1 MEENKDEEI
10 VKEQDEDTAKDV
22 SEDTEEKKSSEV
34 EKDESEA
41 GAEAE
46 EISEEPLNGDEEEEE
61 EDDEEDEAEAASED
75 RSDEL
80 EKRYMSLYAEYDN
93 YRKRTQ
99 KEKENLY
106 ADAVADVTTEFLTVI
121 DNIDR
126 AVTNAKGADEN
137 SIDKVIEGIEL
148 LGRQAGDVL
157 TKIGVEEI
165 KTERGEKFDPNIHE
179 AVMHVEDDDLGEQ
192 EIAMVFSKGYMY
204 KGKVIRH
211 VVVQVAN

>member
-10 VKEQDEDTAKDV
+10 LNAKEEETAEEVSAEEVV
-22 SEDTEEKKSSEV
+22 SENEETEETTE
-34 EKDESEA
+34 ETAETEES
-41 GAEAE
+41 AEAE
-46 EISEEPLNGDEEEEE
+46 EAA
-61 EDDEEDEAEAASED
+61 ED
-75 RSDEL
+75 SDNKQEEL

-99 KEKENLY
+99 KEKESLY
-106 ADAVADVTTEFLTVI
+106 ADAVADVAKEFLAVI
-121 DNIDR
+121 DNIGR
-126 AVTNAKGADEN
+126 AVETAKGADEN

-148 LGRQAGDVL
+148 LGRQAGDIL

-165 KTERGEKFDPNIHE
+165 KAERGEKFDPNLHE

-192 EIAMVFSKGYMY
+192 EIAMVFTKGYMY

>member
-10 VKEQDEDTAKDV
+10 LKEQEEEVSEETEAEETAAAAEGSEETV
-22 SEDTEEKKSSEV
+22 EETAEEAEDTEES
-34 EKDESEA
+34 
-41 GAEAE
+41 AEAE
-46 EISEEPLNGDEEEEE
+46 EAA
-61 EDDEEDEAEAASED
+61 EDSDNKAE
-75 RSDEL
+75 EL

-106 ADAVADVTTEFLTVI
+106 ADAVADVAKEFLAVL

-126 AVTNAKGADEN
+126 AVETAKGADEN

-148 LGRQAGDVL
+148 LGRQAGDIL

-165 KTERGEKFDPNIHE
+165 KTERGEKFDPNLHE
-179 AVMHVEDDDLGEQ
+179 AVMHVEDEDLGEQ
-192 EIAMVFSKGYMY
+192 EIAMVFTKGYMY

>member
-1 MEENKDEEI
+1 MEDNKDEEI
-10 VKEQDEDTAKDV
+10 VKGQDEDTAKDV
-22 SEDTEEKKSSEV
+22 SEDTEEKKASEV

-41 GAEAE
+41 EAE
-46 EISEEPLNGDEEEEE
+46 EIIEEPLNGDEKDKEDDEEEE
-61 EDDEEDEAEAASED
+61 EDEAETAAED

>member
-10 VKEQDEDTAKDV
+10 LKEQEEEV
-22 SEDTEEKKSSEV
+22 SEEAKAEETAASAEETDETADGAEEKE
-34 EKDESEA
+34 ES
-41 GAEAE
+41 AEAE
-46 EISEEPLNGDEEEEE
+46 EAA
-61 EDDEEDEAEAASED
+61 ED
-75 RSDEL
+75 SDNKNEEL

-106 ADAVADVTTEFLTVI
+106 ADAVADVAKEFLAVL

-126 AVTNAKGADEN
+126 AVETAKGADEN

-148 LGRQAGDVL
+148 LGRQAGDIL
-157 TKIGVEEI
+157 AKIGVEEI
-165 KTERGEKFDPNIHE
+165 KTERGEKFDPNLHE
-179 AVMHVEDDDLGEQ
+179 AVMHVEDEDLGEQ
-192 EIAMVFSKGYMY
+192 EIAMVFTKGYMY

>member
-1 MEENKDEEI
+1 MEENKEEEI
-10 VKEQDEDTAKDV
+10 LNAQEEETPEEPAEETA
-22 SEDTEEKKSSEV
+22 ETAEEAEETEETEA
-34 EKDESEA
+34 EQAEES
-41 GAEAE
+41 AEAE
-46 EISEEPLNGDEEEEE
+46 EAE
-61 EDDEEDEAEAASED
+61 EDSDSKSE
-75 RSDEL
+75 EL

-106 ADAVADVTTEFLTVI
+106 ADAVADVAKEFLAVI

-126 AVTNAKGADEN
+126 AVETAKGADEN
-137 SIDKVIEGIEL
+137 SIEKVVEGIEL
-148 LGRQAGDVL
+148 LGRQAGDIL

-165 KTERGEKFDPNIHE
+165 KAERGEKFDPNLHE
-179 AVMHVEDDDLGEQ
+179 AVMHVEDEDLGEQ
-192 EIAMVFSKGYMY
+192 EIAMVFTKGYMY

>member
-10 VKEQDEDTAKDV
+10 LKEQEDQTAEEEAVKEEPV
-22 SEDTEEKKSSEV
+22 SDNAEEASEETEES
-34 EKDESEA
+34 
-41 GAEAE
+41 AEAE
-46 EISEEPLNGDEEEEE
+46 EAAEDSDDKSE
-61 EDDEEDEAEAASED
+61 
-75 RSDEL
+75 EL

-106 ADAVADVTTEFLTVI
+106 SDAVADVTKEFLTVL

-126 AVTNAKGADEN
+126 AVENAKNADEN
-137 SIDKVIEGIEL
+137 SIDKVIEGVEL
-148 LGRQAGDVL
+148 LGKQAGSVL

-165 KTERGEKFDPNIHE
+165 KTERGEKFDPNLHE
-179 AVMHVEDDDLGEQ
+179 AVMHVEDEDLGEQ
-192 EIAMVFSKGYMY
+192 EIAMVFSKGYRY

-211 VVVQVAN
+211 AVVRVAN

>member
-10 VKEQDEDTAKDV
+10 LKEQEEEV
-22 SEDTEEKKSSEV
+22 SEETENEETAASAEETEETADGAV
-34 EKDESEA
+34 EKEES
-41 GAEAE
+41 AEAE
-46 EISEEPLNGDEEEEE
+46 EAAEDSDNKSE
-61 EDDEEDEAEAASED
+61 
-75 RSDEL
+75 EL

-106 ADAVADVTTEFLTVI
+106 ADAVAYVAKEFLAVL

-126 AVTNAKGADEN
+126 AVETAKGADEN

-148 LGRQAGDVL
+148 LGRQAGDIL
-157 TKIGVEEI
+157 TRIGVEEI
-165 KTERGEKFDPNIHE
+165 KAERGEKFDPNLHE
-179 AVMHVEDDDLGEQ
+179 AVMHVEDEELGEQ
-192 EIAMVFSKGYMY
+192 EIAMVFTKGYMY

>member
-10 VKEQDEDTAKDV
+10 LNAQ
-22 SEDTEEKKSSEV
+22 EEEN
-34 EKDESEA
+34 SEA
-41 GAEAE
+41 PAEETEKEAKEAE
-46 EISEEPLNGDEEEEE
+46 ETVEEAEEEETE
-61 EDDEEDEAEAASED
+61 ESSEAEEAAEDSDKKSE
-75 RSDEL
+75 EL

-106 ADAVADVTTEFLTVI
+106 ADAVADVAKEFLAVI

-126 AVTNAKGADEN
+126 AVETAKGADEN
-137 SIDKVIEGIEL
+137 SIDKIIEGIEL
-148 LGRQAGDVL
+148 LGRQAGDIL

-165 KTERGEKFDPNIHE
+165 KAERGEKFDPNFHE
-179 AVMHVEDDDLGEQ
+179 AVMHVEDEDLGEQ
-192 EIAMVFSKGYMY
+192 EIAMVFTKGYMY

>member
-10 VKEQDEDTAKDV
+10 LNAQEEENSEATAEEAAPEEKETEDTVKET
-22 SEDTEEKKSSEV
+22 
-34 EKDESEA
+34 
-41 GAEAE
+41 EAE
-46 EISEEPLNGDEEEEE
+46 ETEESS
-61 EDDEEDEAEAASED
+61 EAEEAAEDSDKKSE
-75 RSDEL
+75 EL

-106 ADAVADVTTEFLTVI
+106 ADAVADVAKEFLAVI

-126 AVTNAKGADEN
+126 AVETAKGADEN
-137 SIDKVIEGIEL
+137 SIDKVIEGIGL
-148 LGRQAGDVL
+148 LGRQAGDIL

-165 KTERGEKFDPNIHE
+165 KAERGEKFDPNFHE
-179 AVMHVEDDDLGEQ
+179 AVMHVEDEDLGEQ
-192 EIAMVFSKGYMY
+192 EIAMVFTKGYMY

>member
-10 VKEQDEDTAKDV
+10 LNAQEEET
-22 SEDTEEKKSSEV
+22 SEE
-34 EKDESEA
+34 
-41 GAEAE
+41 AEAE
-46 EISEEPLNGDEEEEE
+46 ETVAAEETEEAAETEESA
-61 EDDEEDEAEAASED
+61 EAEEAAED
-75 RSDEL
+75 SDSKSAEL

-106 ADAVADVTTEFLTVI
+106 ADAVADVAKEFLAVI

-126 AVTNAKGADEN
+126 AVSTAKDADEN
-137 SIDKVIEGIEL
+137 SVAKVIEGIEL
-148 LGRQAGDVL
+148 LSKQAGDIL

-165 KTERGEKFDPNIHE
+165 KADRGEKFDPNLHE

-192 EIAMVFSKGYMY
+192 EIAMVFTKGYMY

>member
-10 VKEQDEDTAKDV
+10 LKEQEEEV
-22 SEDTEEKKSSEV
+22 SEEAKAEENAASAEETEETADGAE
-34 EKDESEA
+34 EKEES
-41 GAEAE
+41 AEAE
-46 EISEEPLNGDEEEEE
+46 EAAEDSDNKSE
-61 EDDEEDEAEAASED
+61 
-75 RSDEL
+75 EL

-106 ADAVADVTTEFLTVI
+106 ADAVADVAKEFLAVL

-126 AVTNAKGADEN
+126 AVETAKDADEN

-148 LGRQAGDVL
+148 LGRQAGDIL

-165 KTERGEKFDPNIHE
+165 KAERGEKFDPNLHE
-179 AVMHVEDDDLGEQ
+179 AVMHVEDEDLGEQ
-192 EIAMVFSKGYMY
+192 EIAMVFTKGYMY

>member
-10 VKEQDEDTAKDV
+10 LNAQEEENSEAAAEESAPEEKETEDTVKET
-22 SEDTEEKKSSEV
+22 
-34 EKDESEA
+34 
-41 GAEAE
+41 EAE
-46 EISEEPLNGDEEEEE
+46 ETEESS
-61 EDDEEDEAEAASED
+61 EAEEAAEDSDKKSE
-75 RSDEL
+75 EL

-106 ADAVADVTTEFLTVI
+106 ADAVADVAKEFLAVI

-126 AVTNAKGADEN
+126 AVETAKGADEN
-137 SIDKVIEGIEL
+137 SINKVIEGIEL
-148 LGRQAGDVL
+148 LGRQAGDIL

-165 KTERGEKFDPNIHE
+165 KAERGEKFDPNFHE
-179 AVMHVEDDDLGEQ
+179 AVMHVEDEDLGEQ
-192 EIAMVFSKGYMY
+192 EIAMVFTKGYMY

>member
-10 VKEQDEDTAKDV
+10 LKEQEEETAEEASAEEVV
-22 SEDTEEKKSSEV
+22 SENEETEETAEETSET
-34 EKDESEA
+34 DES
-41 GAEAE
+41 AEAE
-46 EISEEPLNGDEEEEE
+46 EAA
-61 EDDEEDEAEAASED
+61 EDSDKQ
-75 RSDEL
+75 DEL

-106 ADAVADVTTEFLTVI
+106 ADAVADVAKEFLAVI

-126 AVTNAKGADEN
+126 AVETAKGADEN

-148 LGRQAGDVL
+148 LGRQAGDIL

-165 KTERGEKFDPNIHE
+165 KAERGEKFDPNFHE
-179 AVMHVEDDDLGEQ
+179 AVMHVEDEDLGEQ
-192 EIAMVFSKGYMY
+192 EIAMVFTKGYMY

>member
-10 VKEQDEDTAKDV
+10 LKEQEEEV
-22 SEDTEEKKSSEV
+22 SEETENEETAASAERSEETVEETGETEES
-34 EKDESEA
+34 
-41 GAEAE
+41 AEAE
-46 EISEEPLNGDEEEEE
+46 EAA
-61 EDDEEDEAEAASED
+61 EDSDNKAE
-75 RSDEL
+75 EL

-106 ADAVADVTTEFLTVI
+106 ADAVADVAKEFLAVL

-126 AVTNAKGADEN
+126 AVETAKGADEN

-148 LGRQAGDVL
+148 LGRQAGDIL

-165 KTERGEKFDPNIHE
+165 KTERGEKFDPNLHE
-179 AVMHVEDDDLGEQ
+179 AVMHVEDEDLGEQ
-192 EIAMVFSKGYMY
+192 EIAMVFTKGYMY

>member
-10 VKEQDEDTAKDV
+10 LNAQEEET
-22 SEDTEEKKSSEV
+22 SEE
-34 EKDESEA
+34 
-41 GAEAE
+41 AEAE
-46 EISEEPLNGDEEEEE
+46 ETVAAEETEEAAETEESA
-61 EDDEEDEAEAASED
+61 EAEEAAED
-75 RSDEL
+75 SDSKSAEL

-106 ADAVADVTTEFLTVI
+106 ADAVAEVAKEFLAVI

-126 AVTNAKGADEN
+126 AVATAKDADEN
-137 SIDKVIEGIEL
+137 SVAKVIEGIEL
-148 LGRQAGDVL
+148 LGKQAGDIL

-165 KTERGEKFDPNIHE
+165 KADRGEKFDPNLHE

-192 EIAMVFSKGYMY
+192 EIAMVFTKGYMY

>member
-10 VKEQDEDTAKDV
+10 LKEQEEEV
-22 SEDTEEKKSSEV
+22 SEEAKTEETAASAEETEETADGAE
-34 EKDESEA
+34 EKEES
-41 GAEAE
+41 AEAE
-46 EISEEPLNGDEEEEE
+46 EAAEDSDNKSE
-61 EDDEEDEAEAASED
+61 
-75 RSDEL
+75 EL

-106 ADAVADVTTEFLTVI
+106 ADAVADVAKEFLAVL

-126 AVTNAKGADEN
+126 AVETAKGADEN

-148 LGRQAGDVL
+148 LGRQAGDIL

-165 KTERGEKFDPNIHE
+165 KAERGEKFDPNLHE
-179 AVMHVEDDDLGEQ
+179 AVMHVEDEDLGEQ
-192 EIAMVFSKGYMY
+192 EIAMVFTKGYMY

>member
-10 VKEQDEDTAKDV
+10 LKEQEEEV
-22 SEDTEEKKSSEV
+22 SEEAKAEETASAEETEETADGAE
-34 EKDESEA
+34 EKEES
-41 GAEAE
+41 AEAE
-46 EISEEPLNGDEEEEE
+46 EAAEDSDNKSE
-61 EDDEEDEAEAASED
+61 
-75 RSDEL
+75 EL

-106 ADAVADVTTEFLTVI
+106 ADAVADVAKEFLAVL

-126 AVTNAKGADEN
+126 AVETAKGADEK
-137 SIDKVIEGIEL
+137 SIEKVIEGIEL
-148 LGRQAGDVL
+148 LGRQAGDIL

-165 KTERGEKFDPNIHE
+165 KAERGEKFDPNLHE
-179 AVMHVEDDDLGEQ
+179 AVMHVEDEDLGEQ
-192 EIAMVFSKGYMY
+192 EIAMVFTKGYMY

>member
-10 VKEQDEDTAKDV
+10 LKEQEEEV
-22 SEDTEEKKSSEV
+22 SEEAKAEETAAAEETEETAGGAE
-34 EKDESEA
+34 EKEES
-41 GAEAE
+41 AEAE
-46 EISEEPLNGDEEEEE
+46 EAAEDSDNKSE
-61 EDDEEDEAEAASED
+61 
-75 RSDEL
+75 EL

-106 ADAVADVTTEFLTVI
+106 ADAVADVAKEFLAVL

-126 AVTNAKGADEN
+126 AVETAKGADEN
-137 SIDKVIEGIEL
+137 SIDKVIEGIQL
-148 LGRQAGDVL
+148 LGRQAGDIL

-165 KTERGEKFDPNIHE
+165 KTERGEKFDPNLHE
-179 AVMHVEDDDLGEQ
+179 AVMHVEDEDLGEQ
-192 EIAMVFSKGYMY
+192 EIAMVFTKGYMY

>member
-10 VKEQDEDTAKDV
+10 LNAQEEET
-22 SEDTEEKKSSEV
+22 SEE
-34 EKDESEA
+34 
-41 GAEAE
+41 AEAE
-46 EISEEPLNGDEEEEE
+46 ETVAAEETEEAAETEESA
-61 EDDEEDEAEAASED
+61 EAEEAAED
-75 RSDEL
+75 SDSKSAEL

-106 ADAVADVTTEFLTVI
+106 ADAVADVAKEFLAVI

-126 AVTNAKGADEN
+126 AVATAKDADEN
-137 SIDKVIEGIEL
+137 SVAKVIEGIEL
-148 LGRQAGDVL
+148 LG
-157 TKIGVEEI
+157 K
-165 KTERGEKFDPNIHE
+165 
-179 AVMHVEDDDLGEQ
+179 
-192 EIAMVFSKGYMY
+192 Y